1 MYDIRQLRY
10 FVAVAEE
17 RNFRRAAKRLHI
29 TQPPLSQAIRQLEA
43 ALGVTLFSRN
53 THGVRLTRAGEVF
66 LAEATRL
73 LESIEQSARR
83 ARQAEAGE
91 IGRLRLGYSAS
102 ALYSQ
107 TLTRALAAL
116 IAQRPQI
123 TLTLCAG
130 NALDHLNALRD
141 GQLEAAVVRADLA
154 EASSNGLTLTRLGD
168 EPLYALLEGAHPLAS
183 RDTLRLADLAG
194 ERLLLQP
201 AADRTFLRRQIE
213 GLAERAGVSLTGA
226 LEVADLA
233 AMTGFAV
240 AGLGVALMPKSV
252 TMIALGGVAIPL
264 DDEGASSPLSLVY
277 LAEDAAARALD
288 ALIAPII

>member
-43 ALGVTLFSRN
+43 ELGATLFSRN

-66 LAEATRL
+66 LAEATSL
-73 LESIEQSARR
+73 LSAVEQSARR

-102 ALYSQ
+102 ALYLQ
-107 TLTRALAAL
+107 ALTRALAAL
-116 IAQRPQI
+116 VAQRPQI

-130 NALDHLNALRD
+130 NAQGHLNALRD
-141 GQLEAAVVRADLA
+141 GQLEAAVVRAEFA
-154 EASSNGLTLTRLGD
+154 EISADGLNITQLGD
-168 EPLYALLEGAHPLAS
+168 EPLYALLEGSHPLAS
-183 RDTLRLADLAG
+183 RDALRLSELAG

-213 GLAERAGVSLTGA
+213 GLAERDGVSLAGA
-226 LEVADLA
+226 LDVPDLA
-233 AMTGFAV
+233 AITGFAV
-240 AGLGVALMPKSV
+240 AGLGVAIVPKSV
-252 TMIALGGVAIPL
+252 ALSVVGALAIPL

-277 LAEDAAARALD
+277 AADDAAARALD
-288 ALIAPII
+288 ALIKPWV